1 MFHKLASISQKL
13 SPGLRKI
20 IGNVGWLFA
29 ERVLTII
36 ISLTV
41 GIYVIRYLGAENF
54 GKLSYSISF
63 VGLFG
68 AIAKLGLDAIVVR
81 NIVQEESS
89 TQEILG
95 TTFVLKLI
103 GSLVT
108 ILLISGAIWNLN
120 NESEVRSITII
131 IGIGLLFSAFET
143 IDFWFQSQVLA
154 GAMTVVRSGQLI
166 LSSALKLLFI
176 TFGMSLMAFVWL
188 TLIDSL
194 LKAVG
199 TIVVYF
205 NHNQTFFR
213 WKVSWSRAIEMLR
226 DSWPLI
232 LSSVMVTIYMKIDQI
247 MLGNMV
253 GDREV
258 GNYAAAIRFSEIW
271 YFVPVAICSSVF
283 PAILRAKQRSKQ
295 EYYDKLQ
302 QLYDLIAW
310 VSLAIAIPM
319 TFFSSSLM
327 TTLLGQ
333 EYSKA
338 GDILAWHIWAG
349 PFVFLGVA
357 RTQWLMSE
365 NQTRFSFAT
374 TLLGTITNIIL
385 NFFLIPIYGG
395 VGAAIATAISYAV
408 ATYFSCL
415 FYPPMFYTAGM
426 LTKALIIPFRIHQNL
441 IYLSYV
447 KKVFS

>member
-1 MFHKLASISQKL
+1 MFDKLTSVSQKL

-29 ERVLTII
+29 ERILTVVV
-36 ISLTV
+36 SLTV

-63 VGLFG
+63 VGLFS

-81 NIVQEESS
+81 NIVREEKA
-89 TQEILG
+89 TEEILG
-95 TTFVLKLI
+95 TAFILKLI

-108 ILLISGAIWNLN
+108 ILLIYAAIWNLN
-120 NESEVRSITII
+120 NDLEVRSMTLI
-131 IGIGLLFSAFET
+131 IGVGLLFSSFEA

-166 LSSALKLLFI
+166 LSSIVKLLFI
-176 TFGMSLMAFVWL
+176 AFQMSLMAFVWL
-188 TLIDSL
+188 TLIDCL

-199 TIVVYF
+199 TIIIYF
-205 NHNQTFFR
+205 KHNQTLIR
-213 WKVSWSRAIEMLR
+213 WKVSWSRAIEMLK

-232 LSSVMVTIYMKIDQI
+232 LSGVMVTIYMKIDQI

-253 GDREV
+253 GNQEV
-258 GNYAAAIRFSEIW
+258 GNYAAAVRFSEIW
-271 YFVPVAICSSVF
+271 YFIPGAICSSVF
-283 PAILRAKQRSKQ
+283 PAIIRAKQRSEK

-302 QLYDLIAW
+302 QLYDLMAW
-310 VSLAIAIPM
+310 ISLVIAIPI
-319 TFFSSSLM
+319 TFVSNSLM

-338 GDILAWHIWAG
+338 GEILAWHIWAG

-357 RTQWLMSE
+357 RSQWLMSE
-365 NQTRFSFAT
+365 NLTRFSFST
-374 TLLGTITNIIL
+374 TVFGTIVNILL
-385 NFFLIPIYGG
+385 NLLLIPPYGG
-395 VGAAIATAISYAV
+395 TGAAIATAISYAV
-408 ATYFSCL
+408 ASHISCML
-415 FYPPMFYTAGM
+415 YPPMFKTGWM
-426 LTKALIIPFRIHQNL
+426 LTRSLLIPFRIRQNL
-441 IYLSYV
+441 IYLGYV
-447 KKVFS
+447 KKVFF